1 MGNDKSFG
9 SAFREIFARKKSEAN
24 RVEPAES
31 VDFVAELI
39 SPHAPIEVAP
49 ASHEEGAVAP
59 QDVAG
64 FPTLLSSVE
73 TVTNDEPVHTAS
85 LSWRDRLPRRSKK
98 KREDS
103 LDFAETSA
111 VWTQRPIRLFMGYVP
126 DVTEKDARFF
136 AMGVAEKN
144 VESEYISY
152 LGVFRYG
159 TGYAYEIQEGGHGHS
174 YLTKI
179 IKHFNQLP
187 PNLHDAETAVFVA
200 TASRMVQ
207 IEKTADG
214 GLVCIQLPELYKVQ
228 ETDWVTPEKK
238 LKLLRDQNSGIMM
251 VAGTYLGISLLV
263 LAGAFLT
270 RYVPRENPTG
280 RVWYDTVSMKELPIS
295 QWGSMIQ
302 ETNNNHY
309 ILSLRYNGKEWCR
322 KTEVTETCGD
332 KQVTVHPGTNPGQPA
347 TVSPASTPGAST
359 AASGANAASAISI
372 ASAASAASATSTAAP
387 AAAPAPAIHPLPPL
401 PPMPN
406 K

>member
-1 MGNDKSFG
+1 MANDKSLG
-9 SAFREIFARKKSEAN
+9 SAFRKIFSKNKSKEN

-31 VDFVAELI
+31 VDFAAEPI
-39 SPHAPIEVAP
+39 QPHAPIEVAP
-49 ASHEEGAVAP
+49 SLHEAVAAAP
-59 QDVAG
+59 QDAPE
-64 FPTLLSSVE
+64 FPALPSSVE
-73 TVTNDEPVHTAS
+73 TLTIDEPVDTAS

-98 KREDS
+98 KRGDS
-103 LDFAETSA
+103 LDSADTSA
-111 VWTQRPIRLFMGYVP
+111 VLTQRPIRLFMGYVP

-228 ETDWVTPEKK
+228 ETDWVKPEKK

-270 RYVPRENPTG
+270 RYVPRENPAG

-332 KQVTVHPGTNPGQPA
+332 RHVTVHPGTSPGQPA
-347 TVSPASTPGAST
+347 AVTPASAPGGPT
-359 AASGANAASAISI
+359 AASGASAISI
-372 ASAASAASATSTAAP
+372 ASAVSTASGPTPPNKAAP
-387 AAAPAPAIHPLPPL
+387 ATAPAPGVHPLPPL
-401 PPMPN
+401 PPMP
-406 K
+406 KK

>member
-1 MGNDKSFG
+1 
-9 SAFREIFARKKSEAN
+9 
-24 RVEPAES
+24 
-31 VDFVAELI
+31 
-39 SPHAPIEVAP
+39 
-49 ASHEEGAVAP
+49 
-59 QDVAG
+59 
-64 FPTLLSSVE
+64 
-73 TVTNDEPVHTAS
+73 
-85 LSWRDRLPRRSKK
+85 
-98 KREDS
+98 
-103 LDFAETSA
+103 
-111 VWTQRPIRLFMGYVP
+111 
-126 DVTEKDARFF
+126 
-136 AMGVAEKN
+136 MGVAEKN

-207 IEKTADG
+207 VEKTADD

-228 ETDWVTPEKK
+228 ETDWVKPEKK

-332 KQVTVHPGTNPGQPA
+332 KPATVHPGTNPGQPA
-347 TVSPASTPGAST
+347 TVTPASTPVVPT
-359 AASGANAASAISI
+359 AASGVNAASATTV
-372 ASAASAASATSTAAP
+372 ASAVAAASAPIAASMTTS
-387 AAAPAPAIHPLPPL
+387 AAAPAPGVHPLPPL
-401 PPMPN
+401 PPMP
-406 K
+406 KK